1 MTDITVAR
9 YPNDKGKLFRSAE
22 GIIYTALDYKVI
34 ALGCDFKNIGV
45 IFPLDTPNLKLLVH
59 KGVPIDDSLARQ
71 YKFSGG
77 LLAREIIVT
86 SKSIRLPISQPIS
99 LFERVFNYI
108 IKNQES
114 KNFDLKLLPRKIKT
128 AINSRIELDKM
139 WTKLQEIMKQ
149 KEESTVLLTKLHY
162 QEMKELHVQHDQE
175 IKELLV
181 RHDQKILN
189 LQSRQDQ
196 EKLDNS
202 TDQKENEILDRISEL
217 KRTIQP

>member
-108 IKNQES
+108 IKSQES
-114 KNFDLKLLPRKIKT
+114 ENFDLKSLPQKLKMG
-128 AINSRIELDKM
+128 INSRIELDKM
-139 WTKLQEIMKQ
+139 WTKLHEIIEQ
-149 KEESTVLLTKLHY
+149 NVESTVLLTKRHD
-162 QEMKELHVQHDQE
+162 QEIKELHVQHDQE
-175 IKELLV
+175 I
-181 RHDQKILN
+181 LN
-189 LQSRQDQ
+189 LQSRQEQ
-196 EKLDNS
+196 EKFDNS
-202 TDQKENEILDRISEL
+202 TDQKEDKILSRIREL
-217 KRTIQP
+217 ELLIRP